1 MRIPSGKI
9 LLASAPIA
17 LALLAV
23 ALKLWIGHVET
34 RRWEDLRSRLA
45 DLAHEVRARDGTRPA
60 LRGSPTP
67 GNAWD
72 DYQPALLKLRP
83 PDWQAVE
90 DFISRSPKADRAKI
104 EAWVISNAWALD
116 ALRRGVDRSIGRR
129 DIEWEAVPPTM
140 IPGYPLGALAR
151 CRARLQL
158 EAGQPQEAAERL
170 LEVAQFAGDAVRN
183 GTVLDGILGAA
194 ILAFALDDLKEL
206 VLPKLLSKEDLLEIA
221 RGLERVDRGYPREAD
236 LYVNDALVTGFCLFN
251 SGDLKTFNEKFG
263 VAHPKIS
270 AWRYGFSERIMM
282 AEAFD
287 ADLKLARRLSEKA
300 DGPWVEAAKVRQEV
314 SDEQDAIT
322 NPLFTL
328 TKLIFTDSSSL
339 TSHRRSVLRE
349 RRAQLRLLRAAA
361 HYRATGDLLL
371 LEDPY
376 GDRLLSSKTGDRV
389 KLWSVGGDGKD
400 DGGDGGWT
408 RDKGKDIVL
417 EVDR

>member
-9 LLASAPIA
+9 LLATAPVA
-17 LALLAV
+17 LAFLAV

-83 PDWQAVE
+83 PDWQAYE

-116 ALRRGVDRSIGRR
+116 ALRRGVGRSAGRR
-129 DIEWEAVPPTM
+129 EIDWEAVPPAM

-170 LEVAQFAGDAVRN
+170 LEIAQFSGDAVRN

-194 ILAFALDDLKEL
+194 ILSFALEDLKDL
-206 VLPKLLSKEDLLEIA
+206 VLSKLLSREDLLEIG
-221 RGLERVDRGYPREAD
+221 RKLERVDRGYPREGD
-236 LYVNDALVTGFCLFN
+236 LYVNDALMTGYCLFH
-251 SGDLKTFNEKFG
+251 SGDVKTFYEKFG

-287 ADLKLARRLSEKA
+287 VDLKLARRRSEKA
-300 DGPWVEAAKVRQEV
+300 DGPWIEAATVQQEV
-314 SDEQDAIT
+314 RCEQDAVT
-322 NPLFTL
+322 NPLFTV

-339 TSHRRSVLRE
+339 TNHRRSVLRE
-349 RRAQLRLLRAAA
+349 RRAQLRLLRGAA
-361 HYRATGDLLL
+361 HYRATGELLL
-371 LEDPY
+371 QEDPY
-376 GDRLLSSKTGDRV
+376 GDRLLSTTTGDRA
-389 KLWSVGGDGKD
+389 KLWSVAGDGRD